1 MEHLCSRPCRQEA
14 TTAQKAERHFE
25 GPGRDLARPALASQS
40 QTGVRPMDEE
50 HALAL
55 LEKELGQQADRTDL
69 MALACA
75 LEYMPLA
82 IAQAAAYIQKATPQ
96 CSVLQY
102 FEQLER
108 SDLSKTNL
116 RTANSETLRR
126 NIEAKNS
133 VMLTWQL
140 LFEHVHHLSRS
151 AADLLSL
158 MSFFHHQEIPESL
171 LRIVDFAEPTSKV
184 CRVAT

>member
-1 MEHLCSRPCRQEA
+1 
-14 TTAQKAERHFE
+14 
-25 GPGRDLARPALASQS
+25 
-40 QTGVRPMDEE
+40 MDEE